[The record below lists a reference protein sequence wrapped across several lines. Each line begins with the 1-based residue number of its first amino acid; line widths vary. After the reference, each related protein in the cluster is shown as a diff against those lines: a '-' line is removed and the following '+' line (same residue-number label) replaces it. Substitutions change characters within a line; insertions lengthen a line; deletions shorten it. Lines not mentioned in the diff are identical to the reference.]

1 MKPDSL
7 IFDMDGTLWDAVAT
21 YAHCWTQVFAANGI
35 DRKVEKKDIQ
45 GYMGMEAKQIY
56 RVMFPELPESTIE
69 KLYKEIVI
77 KTDEL
82 LPQLGGEI
90 YPGVLEGLE
99 QLSRKYKLFML
110 SNCQKGSI
118 RDFMVFTETKPY
130 FCDYI
135 EYGSNFQPKY
145 INMKTLIDQYNLKA
159 PMYIGDTDSDRKQSD
174 LASVPFV
181 FAAWGFGNTDSYA
194 HKFDQMKDLT
204 GHFLSL

>member
-21 YAHCWTQVFAANGI
+21 YAHCWSIVFAENGI
-35 DRKVEKKDIQ
+35 DQKVEKQDIQ

-56 RVMFPELPESTIE
+56 HVMFPELPDSTIN
-69 KLYKEIVI
+69 KIYSEIVK
-77 KTDEL
+77 KTDEI
-82 LPQLGGEI
+82 LPIKGGEL
-90 YPGVLEGLE
+90 YPFVQESIKL
-99 QLSRKYKLFML
+99 LSTKYKLFML

-118 RDFMVFTETKPY
+118 GDFMTFTDTKDY

-135 EYGSNFQPKY
+135 EYGSNFQPKH
-145 INMKTLIDQYNLKA
+145 INMKTLIDKYDLKQ

-181 FAAWGFGNTDSYA
+181 FAKWGFGDTDSFSLQ
-194 HKFDQMKDLT
+194 FDDLKELT
-204 GHFLSL
+204 DHFMSL